1 MQLSIL
7 VDYLKVLIEK
17 ICQINYMKM
26 FQTKQLKIFS
36 IHSIY
41 LFKEA
46 LIIKSFSRGLKNTH
60 QIWNENKKLAKTL
73 ELYDIKQNDDVMKS
87 RGYFFNPIPLD
98 ILRFRAKTMTHVM
111 SGDAKLAPTRGE

>member
-60 QIWNENKKLAKTL
+60 QIWNENEKLAKTW
-73 ELYDIKQNDDVMKS
+73 E
-87 RGYFFNPIPLD
+87 
-98 ILRFRAKTMTHVM
+98 ILWN
-111 SGDAKLAPTRGE
+111 

>member
-60 QIWNENKKLAKTL
+60 QIWKENKKLAKTGKNL
-73 ELYDIKQNDDVMKS
+73 GDFMKLS
-87 RGYFFNPIPLD
+87 
-98 ILRFRAKTMTHVM
+98 KTMM
-111 SGDAKLAPTRGE
+111 SWNQGAIF